1 MVYQLPVVFSG
12 SGRSSVP
19 NKTRKKSAKP
29 AKPDATLHSKRR
41 NLKEELD
48 RIYYTL
54 PFDEVQPILTEL
66 KDTVECLTEMGD
78 NHTWSKQH
86 GELAG
91 HRNRRRAA

>member
-1 MVYQLPVVFSG
+1 MARKSKSQTPVVD
-12 SGRSSVP
+12 P
-19 NKTRKKSAKP
+19 NEALRT
-29 AKPDATLHSKRR
+29 KRR

-54 PFDEVQPILTEL
+54 PFDEVAPVLNEL
-66 KDTVECLTEMGD
+66 KDTIECLGEMAET
-78 NHTWSKQH
+78 HTWQKH

>member
-1 MVYQLPVVFSG
+1 MSRKPRKQ
-12 SGRSSVP
+12 
-19 NKTRKKSAKP
+19 TREPEKLEVHDSLK
-29 AKPDATLHSKRR
+29 SKRR

-54 PFDEVQPILTEL
+54 PYDEVAPILNEL

-78 NHTWSKQH
+78 THTWQKH

>member
-1 MVYQLPVVFSG
+1 MSRRPRKSSAEKSDPHEAL
-12 SGRSSVP
+12 RS
-19 NKTRKKSAKP
+19 R
-29 AKPDATLHSKRR
+29 RR

-54 PFDEVQPILTEL
+54 PYDEVTPVLTEL
-66 KDTVECLTEMGD
+66 KDTVECLTEMGET
-78 NHTWSKQH
+78 HTWGKT

>member
-1 MVYQLPVVFSG
+1 MPH
-12 SGRSSVP
+12 
-19 NKTRKKSAKP
+19 TKKSASSSKSTVDHE
-29 AKPDATLHSKRR
+29 ALRAKRR

-54 PFDEVQPILTEL
+54 PYDEVAPLLNEL
-66 KDTVECLTEMGD
+66 KDTVECLGEMAET
-78 NHTWSKQH
+78 HTWQKH

>member
-1 MVYQLPVVFSG
+1 
-12 SGRSSVP
+12 VP
-19 NKTRKKSAKP
+19 TKSRKKASKT
-29 AKPDATLHSKRR
+29 AKPDAKTDAKADSSLQNKRR

-54 PFDEVQPILTEL
+54 PYDEVQPILNEL
-66 KDTVECLTEMGD
+66 KDTVECLTEMAD
-78 NHTWSKQH
+78 THTWQKNH